1 MKIGTCVLLNN
12 WFGVVRNVYDDV
24 YVKFSDGSV
33 CLVPASNVRVD
44 DKFQDSSRFCIE
56 RVYPGVKVQAYKNDS
71 FKNGKWIKGEY
82 KPSNTTGHIIM
93 TQISKVYVEWQY
105 KNLKIDT
112 KQNEQPPLFSVKDIS
127 SLTIL
132 RSIHEHQAMCLG
144 SLVQFQ
150 SKDEAKGKI

>member
-1 MKIGTCVLLNN
+1 
-12 WFGVVRNVYDDV
+12 VYDDV
-24 YVKFSDGSV
+24 YVKFSDDSV
-33 CLVPASNVRVD
+33 CVVSSKEIKIE
-44 DKFQDSSRFCIE
+44 DKYQDSSRFCIE
-56 RVYPGVKVQAYKNDS
+56 RVYPGVKVQALHKLT
-71 FKNGKWIKGEY
+71 FKNAKWIKGEY

-112 KQNEQPPLFSVKDIS
+112 EDNEKRPPFSIKNIS

-144 SLVQFQ
+144 ALVQFQ